1 MKRIALIWLA
11 LVLAGILC
19 GCSYKDPVIESLIKY
34 ESKEFYTSGG
44 FQDYTDYA
52 KYVYT
57 SAAVQD
63 LEDSEYFRL
72 MTAEDV
78 EEILSYIDNFEM
90 WVEIIGGDL
99 QGNYDFNKGVISEG
113 DFLCI
118 KTGGGAYSGQFDSY
132 SVYFFD
138 TEAQTLYYFHNNI

>member
-1 MKRIALIWLA
+1 MKRVVFTWLA
-11 LVLAGILC
+11 LVLAGVLC
-19 GCSYKDPVIESLIKY
+19 GCSHQDPVMGSLGRY
-34 ESKEFYTSGG
+34 ESKEVYTSGG
-44 FQDYTDYA
+44 VQDFTDYA

-63 LEDSEYFRL
+63 LEDSKYFRL

-78 EEILSYIDNFEM
+78 EEVLSYIENFEM

-99 QGNYDFNKGVISEG
+99 QENYDFDKSVISEG

-118 KTGGGAYSGQFDSY
+118 KTGGGAYSSQFDSY

-138 TEAQTLYYFHNNI
+138 TEVQTLYYFHNNI

>member
-19 GCSYKDPVIESLIKY
+19 GCSYKDSVIESLIKY

-78 EEILSYIDNFEM
+78 EEILSYIENFEM

-138 TEAQTLYYFHNNI
+138 TEVQTLYYFHNNI

>member
-1 MKRIALIWLA
+1 MKRIAPIWLA

-78 EEILSYIDNFEM
+78 EEILSYIENFEM

-99 QGNYDFNKGVISEG
+99 QGNYDFNKGMISEG

-138 TEAQTLYYFHNNI
+138 TEVQTLYYFHNNI